1 MLKRERQAYIL
12 HQVNLHNKVLCADL
26 SQAINVSDDTIR
38 RDLLELSDE
47 GKIIKVH
54 GGALSNSF
62 HKGYSSSS
70 EVYSYGHKQTI
81 AQKAVSLI
89 KDGMFVLTGG
99 GTTILELA
107 RALPAELRATFVC
120 GSIPVLMEYLN
131 HPNIEV
137 IVIGDKV
144 AKNSKITIGSEAISK
159 LSQIK
164 CDLCFLGTNAIDL
177 EHGVSDNDW
186 DIVQVKK
193 AMIGSSQKVICLTIS
208 EKLHSIQP
216 IHVCKASDI
225 DVLITELQPDDPALK
240 PYEEAGITIL

>member
-12 HQVNLHNKVLCADL
+12 HQVNLHNKVLSTDL
-26 SQAINVSDDTIR
+26 SLAIDVSDDTIR
-38 RDLLELSDE
+38 RDLQELSDL

-62 HKGYSSSS
+62 HKGYSSSL
-70 EVYSYGHKQTI
+70 EIYSYQHKQTI
-81 AQKAVSLI
+81 AAKAASLI
-89 KDGMFVLTGG
+89 KNGMFVLTGG

-107 RALPAELRATFVC
+107 RILPPQLQATFLC
-120 GSIPVLMEYLN
+120 GSVPVLLEYLN

-137 IVIGDKV
+137 ISIGDKLS
-144 AKNSKITIGSEAISK
+144 KNSKISIGPEAIAK
-159 LSQIK
+159 IKQTK
-164 CDLCFLGTNAIDL
+164 CDLCFLGTNAIDI

-193 AMIGSSQKVICLTIS
+193 AMIESAQKFVCLTIA

-216 IHVCKASDI
+216 LQICSITDI
-225 DVLITELQPDDPALK
+225 DILITELSPEDPLLV
-240 PYEEAGITIL
+240 PYVEAGITVL

>member
-38 RDLLELSDE
+38 RDLLELSEE

-62 HKGYSSSS
+62 HKGYSSSA

-81 AQKAVSLI
+81 AKKAISLI

-107 RALPAELRATFVC
+107 RALPPDLHATFVC

-144 AKNSKITIGSEAISK
+144 SKNSKITIGSEAISK
-159 LSQIK
+159 LKQIK
-164 CDLCFLGTNAIDL
+164 CDLCFIGTNAIDL
-177 EHGVSDNDW
+177 KHGVSDNDW
-186 DIVQVKK
+186 DIVQIKK
-193 AMIGSSQKVICLTIS
+193 AMIEFSQKVICLTIS
-208 EKLHSIQP
+208 EKLYSIQP
-216 IHVCKASDI
+216 IHVCKATDM
-225 DVLITELQPDDPALK
+225 DVLITELSPTDPLLK
-240 PYEEAGITIL
+240 PYKEAGITIL

>member
-12 HQVNLHNKVLCADL
+12 HQVNLHNKVLSTDL

-38 RDLLELSDE
+38 RDLQELAEE

-62 HKGYSSSS
+62 HKGYSSST
-70 EVYSYGHKQTI
+70 EVYSYSQKQTI

-89 KDGMFVLTGG
+89 QNGMFVLTGG
-99 GTTILELA
+99 GTTILEMA
-107 RALPAELRATFVC
+107 RALPPQLQATFVC

-137 IVIGDKV
+137 ICIGDKV
-144 AKNSKITIGSEAISK
+144 SKNSRITVGAEAVSK
-159 LSQIK
+159 MRQIK
-164 CDLCFLGTNAIDL
+164 SDLCFLGTNAIDV

-186 DIVQVKK
+186 EIVQIKK
-193 AMIGSSQKVICLTIS
+193 AMIDSAKKLVCLTIA
-208 EKLHSIQP
+208 EKLHSTQP
-216 IHVCKASDI
+216 IQICPITDI
-225 DVLITELQPDDPALK
+225 DILITELSPDDPQLA
-240 PYEEAGITIL
+240 PYVEVGITVL